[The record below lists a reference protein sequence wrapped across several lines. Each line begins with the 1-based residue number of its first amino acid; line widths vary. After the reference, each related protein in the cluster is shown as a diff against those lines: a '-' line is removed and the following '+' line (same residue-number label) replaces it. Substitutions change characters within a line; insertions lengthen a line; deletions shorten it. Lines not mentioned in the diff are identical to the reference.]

1 MLRMTFYYIRLI
13 VLHFTCFNNTGYYP
27 SVLICAKIVNKL
39 LKQLT
44 FVVDKCR
51 LVAVKRSTSVDFL
64 KGAPYVRLQND
75 RKRIPLYEDNLG
87 K

>member
-1 MLRMTFYYIRLI
+1 MTFYYIRI
-13 VLHFTCFNNTGYYP
+13 KVLWFTYLNDIRIIRPFY
-27 SVLICAKIVNKL
+27 CAKIVNKL
-39 LKQLT
+39 LKRLT
-44 FVVDKCR
+44 FTVDKCR
-51 LVAVKRSTSVDFL
+51 LVTVKRSTPVDFL